1 MVLEAQIRVLQTNE
15 QDLVELAA
23 ELTNFICAAALNG
36 APAMLVKLRPCLS
49 RLLIVWNSKY
59 ENSRN
64 SVEPEGNICLNDTCR
79 LVAILLGSSINHQL
93 VNPGR
98 PKTTLEDFNSLGN
111 LTEYAESVNLS
122 DISAKLLDVDTPGSQ
137 IIVCQID
144 PDLHNLAFGEK
155 MFAEA
160 ENQWKKLFRDANHRD
175 WPARDPEEGGE
186 RMKRFTR
193 ILLAAFLNHNRNET
207 SAAIYR
213 QVFLIREQV
222 LEVLRQHKAATNSD
236 DDVPELEGDEDPNA
250 STTSLRP
257 VPLQPATAGER
268 IVAPPSESQLG
279 TPWGPFD
286 PPFTNMLLPGGAV
299 PPPEHNDAQQP
310 PLYPIF
316 NQNIRNRRPS
326 STEDSQPKRARTQHD
341 EASFYTPILKK
352 ALYLLLCINSNQEPR
367 QCSDSLSDR
376 RSSITLETITMRD
389 SLKHSSSDLSVRP
402 GQLERRAS
410 FDSAVRF
417 SRSESLL
424 GDHLFLREKPLQSAV
439 NIGEHI
445 RREKEKQAQ
454 SSQTSNNQ
462 TSKMETLAFK
472 QIIEFMN
479 ASSLDPE
486 SMLKVIQWEEN
497 TAKSRVEALQEL
509 HQYMENG
516 FLNKLCETAHRA
528 FLVSVF
534 GLLQNPLA
542 RNPLD
547 HRLHHYLQDVAHAR
561 PALKSQITRVW
572 KELTGKLLQ
581 QMSLSS
587 DRQTSASDVYTLCG
601 LTLKWLGTDLTLLE
615 NIALATINCLESTEG
630 VDTSG
635 LSIMTPQLL
644 LQLNFGQLKVD
655 GLHQIASVGMSQ
667 SILLAV
673 GIYGSKSSPKLI
685 KLACRYLLTQLS
697 EIWDSARPS
706 KKRETFET
714 CLAELLA
721 LINRVMWNED
731 ICKECANIQWA
742 LSLLQVIRMDSTGA
756 ALVKSLRP
764 RLLAIEVM
772 KKISPYIQEDDI
784 INQCVD
790 GMMTHLYESHWV
802 PLRLVNQDPNRVTLK
817 RLSNCSTDLECEEVS
832 GQCGWNDEQLV
843 SCTIDNTDANVLCHS
858 TGGRGYGI
866 AAESLSSGRHVWK
879 IDILNEARGN
889 EGTCIGISKLP
900 VTDHSHRTT
909 TDMWLYRAYSGHI
922 YHGGEIGNRTLQPFT
937 QDDSITCILDTDART
952 LSFAKNDGEPALAFE
967 DLPVDTDFYPVV
979 TFYSSSPGE
988 KVRISSMITQGI
1000 FKDLGKKSFFLNSLF
1015 FYAAEIEF

>member
-1 MVLEAQIRVLQTNE
+1 VVEFAELVLEAQIRVLQTNA

-23 ELTNFICAAALNG
+23 EITNFLCSAALNG

-49 RLLIVWNSKY
+49 RLLTVWNEKY
-59 ENSRN
+59 QKSRN
-64 SVEPEGNICLNDTCR
+64 SVEPDGNTCLNDTCR
-79 LVAILLGSSINHQL
+79 LVAILLGSSMNHQL
-93 VNPGR
+93 LNPGR
-98 PKTTLEDFNSLGN
+98 PATTLEDFNSLGN
-111 LTEYAESVNLS
+111 LTEYADSINLS
-122 DISAKLLDVDTPGSQ
+122 DISAKLLDIETPGSPTV
-137 IIVCQID
+137 VCQID

-155 MFAEA
+155 LFAEA
-160 ENQWKKLFRDANHRD
+160 EAHWKRLFRDAKNRD
-175 WPARDPEEGGE
+175 WPAADPEEGGE

-193 ILLAAFLNHNRNET
+193 ILLAAFLNHNRDET
-207 SAAIYR
+207 LPAIYR
-213 QVFLIREQV
+213 QVFLLREQV
-222 LEVLRQHKAATNSD
+222 FEVLRENQTPTSSD
-236 DDVPELEGDEDPNA
+236 EDVPELEGDNA
-250 STTSLRP
+250 STMSLAP
-257 VPLQPATAGER
+257 VPLQPAVAGER
-268 IVAPPSESQLG
+268 IVAPPSELQLG
-279 TPWGPFD
+279 TPWGPHD
-286 PPFTNMLLPGGAV
+286 PPFTNMLLPAN
-299 PPPEHNDAQQP
+299 PALPLHNNSAEQQP
-310 PLYPIF
+310 ALHPFF

-367 QCSDSLSDR
+367 SISDNISDR
-376 RSSITLETITMRD
+376 RSSITFETIT
-389 SLKHSSSDLSVRP
+389 LHEGAIKQSSSDVSVRGHQP
-402 GQLERRAS
+402 ERRNS

-424 GDHLFLREKPLQSAV
+424 GEHLFLREKPLQSAV

-454 SSQTSNNQ
+454 SSRMSNNQ

-472 QIIEFMN
+472 QIIEFIN
-479 ASSLDPE
+479 APSLDPE

-497 TAKSRVEALQEL
+497 TAKSRIEALQEL
-509 HQYMENG
+509 HQFMENG
-516 FLNKLCETAHRA
+516 FLNQLCETAHRA

-534 GLLQNPLA
+534 GLLQNPLE

-572 KELTGKLLQ
+572 KELTAKLLQ
-581 QMSLSS
+581 QISS
-587 DRQTSASDVYTLCG
+587 NNGLTSASDVYTLCG
-601 LTLKWLGTDLTLLE
+601 LTLKWLGSDIALLE
-615 NIALATINCLESTEG
+615 NIALSTINCLESTEG

-673 GIYGSKSSPKLI
+673 GIYGSQKSPKLL

-731 ICKECANIQWA
+731 ICKECANLQWT
-742 LSLLQVIRMDSTGA
+742 LSLLQVIRMDSSGVS
-756 ALVKSLRP
+756 LIKSLRP

-772 KKISPYIQEDDI
+772 KKISPFIEEEEI

-817 RLSNCSTDLECEEVS
+817 RLSNCSNDIECEEIS
-832 GQCGWNDEQLV
+832 GEVGWNTEQVV

-952 LSFAKNDGEPALAFE
+952 LSFAKNDSEPVLAFE
-967 DLPVDTDFYPVV
+967 DLPVDVDFYPVV

-1000 FKDLGKKSFFLNSLF
+1000 FKDLGTN
-1015 FYAAEIEF
+1015 